1 MVKGVYKYGN
11 PGLAVVIGDE
21 DSITSYV
28 DMLKDAMPQKKFQIR
43 FKQEIPK
50 NKVKYMWREVTAS
63 QLKTLLTEWD
73 LEDNWYELT
82 GLPKKE
88 TAAGNPDDKNKN
100 NKAAKGKKKQKNRK
114 EKKKIT
120 IISQSIKEI

>member
-82 GLPKKE
+82 GLPKK
-88 TAAGNPDDKNKN
+88 KK
-100 NKAAKGKKKQKNRK
+100 KKLLKKKKGKP
-114 EKKKIT
+114 KKK
-120 IISQSIKEI
+120 KKKKKK